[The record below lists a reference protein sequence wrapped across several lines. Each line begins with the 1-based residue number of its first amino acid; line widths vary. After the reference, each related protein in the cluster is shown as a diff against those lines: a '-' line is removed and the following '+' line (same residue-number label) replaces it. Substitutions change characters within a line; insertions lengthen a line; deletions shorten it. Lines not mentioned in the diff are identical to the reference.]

1 MGNGRFCPCGPCS
14 EIFYDHGEKYP
25 GGLPGSED
33 EGDRFVEIWNLVFM
47 QYNKHKDGKRDL
59 LPSPSIDT
67 GMGIERVAAVLQG
80 KSDNYDIDLFRYL
93 IEATKD
99 IFKFKKMIKLIFH

>member
-1 MGNGRFCPCGPCS
+1 M
-14 EIFYDHGEKYP
+14 
-25 GGLPGSED
+25 
-33 EGDRFVEIWNLVFM
+33 EG
-47 QYNKHKDGKRDL
+47 L

>member
-1 MGNGRFCPCGPCS
+1 M
-14 EIFYDHGEKYP
+14 E
-25 GGLPGSED
+25 
-33 EGDRFVEIWNLVFM
+33 
-47 QYNKHKDGKRDL
+47 RDL

-67 GMGIERVAAVLQG
+67 GMGIERVAAVLG

-99 IFKFKKMIKLIFH
+99 IFQIQEDV